1 MTGLKVIIAAYFAIL
16 AMIAIAGVILMS
28 VDEVRSSRADAMDN
42 QYLVW
47 P

>member
-16 AMIAIAGVILMS
+16 AMIATAGVIVMS
-28 VDEVRSSRADAMDN
+28 VDELRLSRANATDN

>member
-42 QYLVW
+42 HYLVW